1 MGNPS
6 PSSSQATVV
15 AAAPSSSSPQATT
28 ATVPSPSSALY
39 RRTCGNIDGRG
50 NHFASCKVDKQPVV
64 NPRSTTCSNI
74 CDSSECCI
82 AKYPTCGDLDD
93 NGLKYSSCPRGTHFL
108 KLNARMVYCSSAACT
123 VDDCCNAKDK
133 VVLVQEISFTG
144 VRKSEIDTPLQR
156 SIIEEAIATTL
167 GVPKH
172 LVQIINITD
181 TASRRLQHQWRRLL
195 DASVSITYIV
205 RVSDEEE
212 DAIRLKMEKKPSS
225 HIVNAI
231 AIASDKNPSAIS
243 SSAQSTVTQYTPD
256 ESATNDGVASDEI
269 ATNGDDSVPAANSA
283 EFPAMMVA
291 AIGGGATFILALVG
305 FILHRRKLRGRRRDA
320 IMELME
326 QQDNQQLAHA
336 AAKLQHQLVTVKR
349 DNHKNKNGTKGGRG
363 KKKKKKKK
371 NEIELTPIVPKDVL
385 KDVTKAAKRNSKKK
399 KSTHIKHRS
408 SEGVFY
414 YEEKKTGETS
424 WAIPTGGD
432 VKVVLN
438 EILKK
443 EKKKGRS
450 KKGRSKKGKKKGRS
464 GSAPSQKST
473 SIGKTG

>member
-1 MGNPS
+1 
-6 PSSSQATVV
+6 
-15 AAAPSSSSPQATT
+15 
-28 ATVPSPSSALY
+28 
-39 RRTCGNIDGRG
+39 
-50 NHFASCKVDKQPVV
+50 
-64 NPRSTTCSNI
+64 
-74 CDSSECCI
+74 
-82 AKYPTCGDLDD
+82 
-93 NGLKYSSCPRGTHFL
+93 
-108 KLNARMVYCSSAACT
+108 MVYCSSAACT

-181 TASRRLQHQWRRLL
+181 TASRRLQRQWRRLL
-195 DASVSITYIV
+195 DTSVSITYIV

-256 ESATNDGVASDEI
+256 ESATNDEGASDEI

-305 FILHRRKLRGRRRDA
+305 FILHRRKLRGRRRAA

-326 QQDNQQLAHA
+326 QQNNRQLAQMADA
-336 AAKLQHQLVTVKR
+336 AGKLQHQLVTVKR
-349 DNHKNKNGTKGGRG
+349 DNHKNNNGTKGGRG

-424 WAIPTGGD
+424 WAVPTGGD
-432 VKVVLN
+432 VKVVLD
-438 EILKK
+438 ETLKK

-464 GSAPSQKST
+464 GSASSQKST
-473 SIGKTG
+473 SIGKTE

>member
-1 MGNPS
+1 
-6 PSSSQATVV
+6 
-15 AAAPSSSSPQATT
+15 
-28 ATVPSPSSALY
+28 
-39 RRTCGNIDGRG
+39 
-50 NHFASCKVDKQPVV
+50 
-64 NPRSTTCSNI
+64 
-74 CDSSECCI
+74 
-82 AKYPTCGDLDD
+82 
-93 NGLKYSSCPRGTHFL
+93 
-108 KLNARMVYCSSAACT
+108 MVYCSSAACT

-256 ESATNDGVASDEI
+256 ETATNDGGASDEI

-326 QQDNQQLAHA
+326 QQHNRQLSQMADA
-336 AAKLQHQLVTVKR
+336 AGKLQHQLVTVKR
-349 DNHKNKNGTKGGRG
+349 DNHKNNNGTKGGGRG
-363 KKKKKKKK
+363 KKKKNK
-371 NEIELTPIVPKDVL
+371 NEIELTPIVSKDVL
-385 KDVTKAAKRNSKKK
+385 KDVTKAAKRNNKKK

-424 WAIPTGGD
+424 WAVPTGGD
-432 VKVVLN
+432 VKVVLD
-438 EILKK
+438 ETLKK
-443 EKKKGRS
+443 EK

-464 GSAPSQKST
+464 GSASSQKST